1 MPSYCEASQSE
12 STFSLSCAPDSDDE
26 ADDLLLSVSDS
37 DTTVS
42 ATVNVL
48 IYNTYFVGDVRPSG
62 GEAAGEFGDD
72 MVVAPDVINALKVAT
87 EAPGTEIPDST
98 SNLFDAFD
106 SSPMEVDSID
116 VNGDGDFYDEG
127 ERGGD
132 GHIEVADV
140 IVSLNRATLIPG
152 YPNVRR
158 VDNNYPYSSNFSDR
172 NSRSQDLSDMIVLGS
187 ITAMPGE
194 TGQIPVTLIRGES
207 ESSLTGLVS
216 GFAVTYD
223 NDVELS
229 QPLSF
234 TADIDCFPL
243 NVPTDNNFLSLLL
256 MNIDGQSPRSELLL
270 GHISFKVPED
280 AHDGDIFTFSS
291 QGESGTNSNYE
302 SILFLEGIAGTLTV
316 STSYLAGD
324 VNFDGTVNIQDIMVM
339 INIILPPE
347 DDYTDETLEA
357 ADLNGDGV
365 VNILDIMIALNIT
378 LRGDMAR
385 VAPADKVTLYFGN
398 NLVSYNANGAVAG
411 FQMEVAGE
419 YEITNSALPEGWEMH
434 YNEGILVIF
443 SMDGSS
449 LESSTLFEYTGNMTI
464 ESVIVS
470 DIEGNAILA
479 SSVIV
484 PSKYALE
491 SAYPNPFNPTTTLS
505 FAIPVASEVSLS
517 IYNLKG
523 REVASLIDGI
533 MDAGYH
539 SVVWNADN
547 HSSGVYFV
555 KMLAGEFVNTQKL
568 MLVK

>member
-1 MPSYCEASQSE
+1 
-12 STFSLSCAPDSDDE
+12 
-26 ADDLLLSVSDS
+26 
-37 DTTVS
+37 
-42 ATVNVL
+42 
-48 IYNTYFVGDVRPSG
+48 
-62 GEAAGEFGDD
+62 
-72 MVVAPDVINALKVAT
+72 
-87 EAPGTEIPDST
+87 
-98 SNLFDAFD
+98 
-106 SSPMEVDSID
+106 MEVDSID

-172 NSRSQDLSDMIVLGS
+172 NSRSQDLTDMIVLGS

-194 TGQIPVTLIRGES
+194 IAQIPVTLIRGES
-207 ESSLTGLVS
+207 EFSLTGLVS

-291 QGESGTNSNYE
+291 QGESGTNSSYE

-339 INIILPPE
+339 VNIILPPE

-365 VNILDIMIALNIT
+365 VNVLDIMIVLNIT

-449 LESSTLFEYTGNMTI
+449 LESNTLFEYTGNMTI

-505 FAIPVASEVSLS
+505 FAIPIDSKVSLS
-517 IYNLKG
+517 IYNLQG
-523 REVASLIDGI
+523 REVSTLIDAD
-533 MDAGYH
+533 MEAGYH
-539 SVVWNADN
+539 SAVWNA
-547 HSSGVYFV
+547 SSHASGMYFV
-555 KMLAGEFVNTQKL
+555 KMIAGEYISTQKL
-568 MLVK
+568 MLIK